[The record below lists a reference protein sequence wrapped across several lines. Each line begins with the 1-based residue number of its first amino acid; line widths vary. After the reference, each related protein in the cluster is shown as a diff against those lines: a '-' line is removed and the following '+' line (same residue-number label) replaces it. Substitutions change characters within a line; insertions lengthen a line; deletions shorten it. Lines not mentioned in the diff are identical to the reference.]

1 ALLKEL
7 ATYLKRQKTELRVFW
22 ACCKHLDWRC
32 RNL

>member
-7 ATYLKRQKTELRVFW
+7 ATYLKRQKTEVFW